1 MNQYVNG
8 NHSINLNVIKDYT
21 FKKLCEVLKHI
32 PKEILREAHAEA
44 KKLK

>member
-1 MNQYVNG
+1 MNEYVKG
-8 NHSINLNVIKDYT
+8 GHSINLDVIKEMT